1 MVESFFTAGL
11 TLLVIGAAL
20 AAVLAKKFRQP
31 SLVMYILTG
40 LFLGPAGAAL
50 ISLVPELSIDALVS
64 ETEYITLMSELGLA
78 FLLFF
83 IGLEIKIEDI
93 KEVLGETLTISFTQ
107 MGLVAVA
114 FFGLSILA
122 GFGTVESVIIA
133 LAFMYSSTAVVVK
146 ILADK
151 GEVETQAGKLDVSI
165 LLFEDVTVV
174 LVMAVLSSLAAA
186 GSFSVASIGLSALKV
201 GFFVAVI
208 AGAAIGSSRYLLPK
222 FLKYA
227 SRDKHAFLIH
237 GLAWLFLF
245 TLISKQLGLSLEVG
259 AFFAGVSIAQL
270 PYSEELHEKVKP
282 LTDFFL
288 AVFFISLGLSLTTG
302 DLLKYIWVAI
312 GFSAAVIVL
321 KMLFYYILTSWQ
333 GFDRYNSFKAAIN
346 MTQTSTFSIVYAAV
360 ALESG
365 LLGSAVVGLI
375 TIVALLTMG
384 ISSYMIFYSDKIFKM
399 LGGKIE
405 NKEAGD
411 TDERKAVVAGFNEA
425 VEPSIKY
432 LSDEY
437 DEVTLV
443 DRSIKTSNEA
453 EKFEDVEFEF
463 SDFRNVETRKNQNIG
478 SADLVLNMIE
488 DMDLNRE
495 IIEETSEECIT
506 ILTAEDQN
514 QGSELTSKGADHV
527 FVEQE
532 AAGDKITEV
541 IKQRGISE
549 NE

>member
-11 TLLVIGAAL
+11 ALLVIGAAT

-40 LFLGPAGAAL
+40 LSLGPAGAAL
-50 ISLVPELSIDALVS
+50 ISTIPQVSITALVS

-83 IGLEIKIEDI
+83 IGLEIKIDDI

-107 MGLVAVA
+107 MGLVALA
-114 FFGLSILA
+114 FFGLSVLA
-122 GFGTVESVIIA
+122 GFEIIESAIIA

-151 GEVETQAGKLDVSI
+151 GEVETKAGKLDVSI

-186 GSFSVASIGLSALKV
+186 GSFSIASIGLSALKV
-201 GFFVAVI
+201 GLFVALI

-222 FLKYA
+222 FLRYA
-227 SRDKHAFLIH
+227 SRDKHVFLIH

-270 PYSEELHEKVKP
+270 PYSDELHEKVKP

-302 DLLKYIWVAI
+302 DLLKYLWIAV
-312 GFSAAVIVL
+312 GFSVAVIVL
-321 KMLFYYILTSWQ
+321 KMAFYYGLTYWQ
-333 GFDRYNSFKAAIN
+333 GFNKYNSFKASVN

-365 LLGSAVVGLI
+365 LLDSAVVGLI

-384 ISSYMIFYSDKIFKM
+384 ASSYMIFYSDRIYQL
-399 LGGKIE
+399 LGGNVKSKSGEKTTEKTAII
-405 NKEAGD
+405 
-411 TDERKAVVAGFNEA
+411 AGFNQA
-425 VEPSIKY
+425 VTPSIDY
-432 LSDEY
+432 ISNEY
-437 DEVTLV
+437 ENVTLV
-443 DRSIKTSNEA
+443 DRSIRTSNQA
-453 EKFEDVEFEF
+453 EELENVKFEF
-463 SDFRNVETRKNQNIG
+463 SDFRNIQTRKNQNVE
-478 SADLVLNMIE
+478 SADLLLNTID

-495 IIEETSEECIT
+495 ILKEVSKDTTT
-506 ILTAEDQN
+506 ILTAEDQK
-514 QGSELTSKGADHV
+514 QASELSSKGADYV
-527 FVEQE
+527 FVEEE
-532 AAGDKITEV
+532 AAAGKLTSIL
-541 IKQRGISE
+541 KQEGVS
-549 NE
+549 NK

>member
-20 AAVLAKKFRQP
+20 AVILARRFRQP

-40 LFLGPAGAAL
+40 LSLGPAGAAL
-50 ISLVPELSIDALVS
+50 ISLIPGLSISALVS

-107 MGLVAVA
+107 MGLVAAA

-122 GFGTVESVIIA
+122 GFGTLESIIIA

-151 GEVETQAGKLDVSI
+151 GEVETKAGKLDVSI

-186 GSFSVASIGLSALKV
+186 GTFSITSIGLSALKV
-201 GFFVAVI
+201 GFFVAAV
-208 AGAAIGSSRYLLPK
+208 AGAAIGSSRYILPK

-245 TLISKQLGLSLEVG
+245 TLISEQLGLSLEVG

-288 AVFFISLGLSLTTG
+288 AVFFISLGLGLTTG
-302 DLLKYIWVAI
+302 DLLKYIWVAV
-312 GFSAAVIVL
+312 GFAAAVIVL
-321 KMLFYYILTSWQ
+321 KMLFYYILTAWQ
-333 GFDRYNSFKAAIN
+333 GFNRYNSFKASIN

-360 ALESG
+360 ALESE
-365 LLGSAVVGLI
+365 LLGSAVVGMI

-405 NKEAGD
+405 NKSGGQE
-411 TDERKAVVAGFNEA
+411 TKRRL
-425 VEPSIKY
+425 
-432 LSDEY
+432 LSQD
-437 DEVTLV
+437 
-443 DRSIKTSNEA
+443 S
-453 EKFEDVEFEF
+453 
-463 SDFRNVETRKNQNIG
+463 TRQ
-478 SADLVLNMIE
+478 
-488 DMDLNRE
+488 
-495 IIEETSEECIT
+495 
-506 ILTAEDQN
+506 
-514 QGSELTSKGADHV
+514 
-527 FVEQE
+527 
-532 AAGDKITEV
+532 
-541 IKQRGISE
+541 
-549 NE
+549 